1 MSDPPVSSYSYD
13 SSNGVTTYYGGGLT
27 WTQTYSPETGMAIR
41 SYSPSSVITNSTT
54 PPIVTIPNIDQSSNA
69 LVLGAVAAAASGAGL
84 VASSSAGA
92 AEGAA
97 ASSTAAS
104 GTTSAAEMEEYQQQM
119 EFDKRL
125 DARLRELVQEK
136 PAFDRMSSETITQT
150 LIGGTMF
157 AIIVGSG
164 VLIQRSWAGPVVVSE
179 PSVVVVTTR
188 PTSPI
193 DPETGSTLIPNTK
206 KKFLFIDPDEPSAYP
221 FTFTKNKFRKRS
233 LFDFE

>member
-41 SYSPSSVITNSTT
+41 SYLPSSVITNSTT

-69 LVLGAVAAAASGAGL
+69 LVLGAVA
-84 VASSSAGA
+84 
-92 AEGAA
+92 AA